1 MKICSKCGAEQKD
14 SRLYCVDCGARLGKR
29 LTAEETAQK
38 KAELD
43 SRMDELFDEGAG
55 LKAGPVEKI
64 SAAAALVGAVVSVG
78 LFVLRVAGVLNLSHS
93 ILDSLG
99 WLLFELFFFGG
110 GALMS
115 LRPKKLWEGEKE
127 WLAWYYDGGDAVAP
141 SVIGVYRR
149 RIGAV
154 VSLVIGFLLIGI
166 CLYQGT
172 LLAGLPNVPDV
183 DIISNPPDEIDR
195 FRIIESRLRG

>member
-1 MKICSKCGAEQKD
+1 
-14 SRLYCVDCGARLGKR
+14 
-29 LTAEETAQK
+29 
-38 KAELD
+38 
-43 SRMDELFDEGAG
+43 
-55 LKAGPVEKI
+55 
-64 SAAAALVGAVVSVG
+64 
-78 LFVLRVAGVLNLSHS
+78 
-93 ILDSLG
+93 
-99 WLLFELFFFGG
+99 
-110 GALMS
+110 MS

-172 LLAGLPNVPDV
+172 LLAGLPNVPPGHFSHAV
-183 DIISNPPDEIDR
+183 DRGILEKIIHVLLPPSAQQKPVGFENN
-195 FRIIESRLRG
+195 F

>member
-1 MKICSKCGAEQKD
+1 MK
-14 SRLYCVDCGARLGKR
+14 RYRR
-29 LTAEETAQK
+29 P
-38 KAELD
+38 
-43 SRMDELFDEGAG
+43 RHWW
-55 LKAGPVEKI
+55 
-64 SAAAALVGAVVSVG
+64 GAVVSIG

-93 ILDSLG
+93 ILESLG
-99 WLLFELFFFGG
+99 WLLFELFFFRGR
-110 GALMS
+110 GADVAAPQKS
-115 LRPKKLWEGEKE
+115 CGRGEKE

-195 FRIIESRLRG
+195 FRL

>member
-64 SAAAALVGAVVSVG
+64 SAAAALVGAVVSIG

-93 ILDSLG
+93 ILESLG

-110 GALMS
+110 AALMS
-115 LRPKKLWEGEKE
+115 LRPKKLWEGEKG

-154 VSLVIGFLLIGI
+154 VSLVIGFLLI
-166 CLYQGT
+166 
-172 LLAGLPNVPDV
+172 
-183 DIISNPPDEIDR
+183 EI
-195 FRIIESRLRG
+195 

>member
-64 SAAAALVGAVVSVG
+64 SAAAALVGAVVSIG

-93 ILDSLG
+93 ILESLG
-99 WLLFELFFFGG
+99 WLLF
-110 GALMS
+110 
-115 LRPKKLWEGEKE
+115 
-127 WLAWYYDGGDAVAP
+127 
-141 SVIGVYRR
+141 
-149 RIGAV
+149 
-154 VSLVIGFLLIGI
+154 
-166 CLYQGT
+166 
-172 LLAGLPNVPDV
+172 
-183 DIISNPPDEIDR
+183 
-195 FRIIESRLRG
+195 